1 MPHHTVLELKRHWGT
16 AELQEV
22 WKKTEGRQ
30 DEERSDVGN
39 ERGGGRRHTKTVISH
54 IHLHIL
60 SETSWS
66 KAGFKN
72 SGSSRLKAEV
82 MRSDPSSSITA
93 RCSERKQGQRY

>member
-39 ERGGGRRHTKTVISH
+39 ERGGGQETYKDGHISH
-54 IHLHIL
+54 
-60 SETSWS
+60 S
-66 KAGFKN
+66 
-72 SGSSRLKAEV
+72 
-82 MRSDPSSSITA
+82 PSHPI
-93 RCSERKQGQRY
+93 

>member
-39 ERGGGRRHTKTVISH
+39 ERGGAGDIQRRSYLTFTF
-54 IHLHIL
+54 
-60 SETSWS
+60 TSYLRPRGP
-66 KAGFKN
+66 KQV
-72 SGSSRLKAEV
+72 LKIVEAA
-82 MRSDPSSSITA
+82 D
-93 RCSERKQGQRY
+93 

>member
-39 ERGGGRRHTKTVISH
+39 ERGGQETYKDGHISH
-54 IHLHIL
+54 
-60 SETSWS
+60 S
-66 KAGFKN
+66 
-72 SGSSRLKAEV
+72 
-82 MRSDPSSSITA
+82 PSHPI
-93 RCSERKQGQRY
+93 